1 MTRNNGYKHPFSGN
15 AKPQPFDS
23 AEEVWFWFIMAQQ
36 ARNEGARFS
45 AGAGMIPRPC
55 EPLDILKILD
65 SLYRQ
70 RRLQRD
76 HLLVLRH
83 YGRRN
88 MPPDPRRV
96 REVRAFH
103 LWAEALER
111 MEPVLFQ
118 KRIITH
124 EKGWLGRHIA
134 AQGNLGLGQYE
145 LSYDEERMAA
155 E

>member
-88 MPPDPRRV
+88 MPPRSAPRAGGSRV
-96 REVRAFH
+96 SSLGGGIGAHGACAFS
-103 LWAEALER
+103 
-111 MEPVLFQ
+111 
-118 KRIITH
+118 KRDYH
-124 EKGWLGRHIA
+124 P
-134 AQGNLGLGQYE
+134 
-145 LSYDEERMAA
+145 
-155 E
+155 